1 MTGLVQVA
9 DISDFMFE
17 LSENEIGALVSQSVT
32 PSKNRNVTR
41 FPEQFRFQLT
51 QSENEQLVTDCDQLA
66 SLQYSKWFA
75 FPRME
80 MSAITMLAKVMV

>member
-9 DISDFMFE
+9 DISEVMFG
-17 LSENEIGALVSQSVT
+17 LSKNEIEAPLSQSVI

-51 QSENEQLVTDCDQLA
+51 QSENEQLVTDCDQFV
-66 SLQYSKWFA
+66 SLKHSKCFA
-75 FPRME
+75 FLRME
-80 MSAITMLAKVMV
+80 MSAITMLAKVKV